1 MHALYT
7 AKLGLQAQQQRIN
20 IIGSNIANSQTVA
33 YKSQRADFKD
43 ALYTA
48 MINPADTG
56 STENLQQGCGTLI
69 SSSPRSFTQGQ
80 PEMTGYALDF
90 YIDGDGFFTITD
102 GSGGVQYTRSGDF
115 AVSGEADSAY
125 LVTPSGQY
133 VMDINMNRIKLPA
146 DISTIELS
154 PEGVLSANDTVL
166 GTLNL
171 VDFPNKDGLLLLG
184 GGNYIESASSG
195 AAIKTNAIVR
205 QGVLEAS
212 NVDLTVETTRLIRAQ
227 RAFSLASRALTSWN
241 DMTEKVY
248 NLR

>member
-1 MHALYT
+1 
-7 AKLGLQAQQQRIN
+7 
-20 IIGSNIANSQTVA
+20 
-33 YKSQRADFKD
+33 
-43 ALYTA
+43 
-48 MINPADTG
+48 
-56 STENLQQGCGTLI
+56 
-69 SSSPRSFTQGQ
+69 
-80 PEMTGYALDF
+80 MTGYALDF

>member
-1 MHALYT
+1 MQALYT
-7 AKLGLQAQQQRIN
+7 AKLGLQAQQQRVN
-20 IIGSNIANSQTVA
+20 IIGSNIANSQTIA
-33 YKSQRADFKD
+33 FKSQRADFKD

-48 MINPADTG
+48 MIDPANTK
-56 STENLQQGCGTLI
+56 STANLQQGCGTLI
-69 SSSPRSFTQGQ
+69 SSTPRSFTRGE

-90 YIDGDGFFTITD
+90 YIDGDGFFTVSD
-102 GSGGVQYTRSGDF
+102 GNGGVQYTRSGDF
-115 AVSGEADSAY
+115 TISGEADGAY
-125 LVTPSGQY
+125 LTTPSGQY
-133 VMDINMNRIKLPA
+133 VMDVNMNRIKLPA

-171 VDFPNKDGLLLLG
+171 VDFPNKDGLLLMG
-184 GGNYIESASSG
+184 QGSYIESASSG
-195 AAIKTNAIVR
+195 AASKSNTTVR

-212 NVDLTVETTRLIRAQ
+212 NVDLSVETTRLIRAQ

-241 DMTEKVY
+241 DMTEKVC